1 MRIRLRASF
10 QWVAIAL
17 GALSVASCGLS
28 RVGVGEPLDTA
39 DAGGADGMTVMVG
52 DGAVATG
59 DASGGAEAGTAGDAN
74 VKGDGGVSSP
84 ADSGIGCAVG
94 ATPLAL
100 CDNFD
105 NPTTGWASFWT
116 TVNTA
121 KGVLKSDATIAV
133 TPPRSLFSG
142 APSGTLD
149 GEQVGLTVQVTFGK
163 TVTVDLDYNAS
174 VGSPASYVEIVQ
186 LMAGGVDDGRLLVSG
201 ANTTAYLNGYGG
213 DPRQGVSTGTVTT
226 GDGWHHAR
234 VVFVFAT
241 SNGYTSVQIDHGAV
255 LPSNMGN
262 TMPVPTPAHFDVHV
276 GSGPGPSQPPSRLN
290 VDNLVLTVAP

>member
-1 MRIRLRASF
+1 MSIRLGASLG
-10 QWVAIAL
+10 WVAIAL
-17 GALSVASCGLS
+17 GALIAASCGLS
-28 RVGVGEPLDTA
+28 RIGAGDTLDVT
-39 DAGGADGMTVMVG
+39 DAAGPDGMAVMLG

-59 DASGGAEAGTAGDAN
+59 DASGEADASTAGDAD
-74 VKGDGGVSSP
+74 DGASGP

-94 ATPLAL
+94 ATPLGL

-116 TVNTA
+116 SVNTA
-121 KGVLKSDATIAV
+121 NGVLKSDTTNSV
-133 TPPRSLFSG
+133 TPPRSLYG
-142 APSGTLD
+142 AAPAATLD
-149 GEQVGLTVQVTFGK
+149 GEQVGLTAQVTFGK
-163 TVTVDLDYNAS
+163 TVTVDFDYNAS

-186 LMAGGVDDGRLLVSG
+186 LMVGGGGVDDGRFLVSG
-201 ANTTAYLNGYGG
+201 GNTTAYLNGYGG
-213 DPRQGVSTGTVTT
+213 DQRQGVSTGTVTT

-241 SNGYTSVQIDHGAV
+241 SNGYASLQIDHGAV

-276 GSGPGPSQPPSRLN
+276 GSGPGPSQPPSRVN